1 MAGRE
6 TLHFETRDEAIAEAL
21 RGAPAGEV
29 IEIHCEGCAGRE
41 QPDPPYDVIGCTCT
55 PLVLVAQ
62 GAEA

>member
-1 MAGRE
+1 MGERE
-6 TLHFETRDEAIAEAL
+6 TLNFKTRDEAIAEAL

-29 IEIHCEGCAGRE
+29 IEIHDEYCEGRE
-41 QPDPPYDVIGCTCT
+41 EPDPPYDVIGCTCM